1 MLPMTIAENGEI
13 LNLSQ
18 IVRVEE
24 MSDQSLQ
31 VTTVD
36 GITKNYKNKAADIL
50 RGQCLVNVNLYQN
63 YLKQITSPIVPANGK
78 PKIF

>member
-1 MLPMTIAENGEI
+1 MTIAENGEI

-24 MSDQSLQ
+24 MSDKSLD

-36 GITKNYKNKAADIL
+36 GTTKTYKGTAADIL
-50 RGQCLVNVNLYQN
+50 RGQCLVNVNLFQN
-63 YLKQITSPIVPANGK
+63 YLKQITSPIVPANGHRK
-78 PKIF
+78 PIL